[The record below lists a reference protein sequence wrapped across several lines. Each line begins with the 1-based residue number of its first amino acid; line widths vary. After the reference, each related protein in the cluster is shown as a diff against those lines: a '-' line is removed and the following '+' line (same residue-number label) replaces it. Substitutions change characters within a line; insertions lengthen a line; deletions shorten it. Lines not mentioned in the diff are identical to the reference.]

1 MVKGQEG
8 QAQWGDLALRQ
19 GPLVGMEERCLGVAR
34 QGQPLLGVGQPR
46 LLLGP
51 LLGAHP
57 QGRQSGGDK
66 MAATKR
72 REPRRLTE
80 EQKERLKDPKFV
92 LALKA
97 VKPLVLEERRRQ
109 GVRRRTT
116 R

>member
-1 MVKGQEG
+1 MGLVE
-8 QAQWGDLALRQ
+8 WHL
-19 GPLVGMEERCLGVAR
+19 GPR

>member
-1 MVKGQEG
+1 
-8 QAQWGDLALRQ
+8 
-19 GPLVGMEERCLGVAR
+19 
-34 QGQPLLGVGQPR
+34 
-46 LLLGP
+46 
-51 LLGAHP
+51 
-57 QGRQSGGDK
+57 

-109 GVRRRTT
+109 GVGRRTT

>member
-1 MVKGQEG
+1 MAKGQEG
-8 QAQWGDLALRQ
+8 QAQWGDPAPCQ
-19 GPLVGMEERCLGVAR
+19 GPLVGLGERLLGVQ
-34 QGQPLLGVGQPR
+34 QGQLLLGVGQPR
-46 LLLGP
+46 LLLGLP
-51 LLGAHP
+51 PGERP
-57 QGRQSGGDK
+57 QGHRPDGDK
-66 MAATKR
+66 MAETKMR
-72 REPRRLTE
+72 REPRRLTQ

>member
-1 MVKGQEG
+1 
-8 QAQWGDLALRQ
+8 
-19 GPLVGMEERCLGVAR
+19 
-34 QGQPLLGVGQPR
+34 
-46 LLLGP
+46 
-51 LLGAHP
+51 
-57 QGRQSGGDK
+57 
-66 MAATKR
+66 MAVTKR
-72 REPRRLTE
+72 RDPRRLTE